1 MKKILLTLVFALALN
16 TMSAQTETVEKKP
29 IDFNQWSIELD
40 GGFNKPQRPMGAGAY
55 TEIVSPYVANLGV
68 RYMFNNKFGLKA
80 DFGYNSFQEETG
92 SVNFDTKLY
101 RVAVQGVVN
110 AGRVLNFEDWTNTI
124 GLLLH
129 AGVGVAQLE
138 DQNSAAKDKMGN
150 FIGGVTGQIR
160 LSDRF
165 ALTGDFTTIVT
176 AKQDLNFDGSSFNGT
191 NGLQGFLFTG
201 TAGLTYYLGK
211 NTKHA
216 DWVVINV
223 TDELEDKLAALEAK
237 LTQDTD
243 NDGVA
248 DFKDEEPNSAA
259 GAVVTTKGKTIVV
272 KDSQGVIVQQTESDL
287 KTFINGGY
295 VAVYYDFNK
304 STPTADSTGNIDF
317 ILTYLRKNP
326 SANVEIT
333 GYADEIGDASYNNT
347 LSNERANNV
356 KETLIKANV
365 DASRLTVVGAGEDT
379 SVSKD
384 SDAARSLVRKVT
396 FRIK

>member
-1 MKKILLTLVFALALN
+1 MKKLILTLVFAASFSSL
-16 TMSAQTETVEKKP
+16 SAQTETEKKENNT
-29 IDFNQWSIELD
+29 DFNQWSVELD

-55 TEIVSPYVANLGV
+55 TEIVSPYVVNLGA

-92 SVNFDTKLY
+92 SVDFDTKLY
-101 RVAVQGVVN
+101 RVAVQGVIN

-124 GLLLH
+124 GLLFH

-138 DQNSAAKDKMGN
+138 DQNSAGKDKIGN

-176 AKQDLNFDGSSFNGT
+176 AKQDLNFDGSNFNGT
-191 NGLQGFLFTG
+191 SGLQGFLFTG

-223 TDELEDKLAALEAK
+223 TDELENKLAALEAK

-248 DFKDEEPNSAA
+248 DFKDEEPNSAP
-259 GAVVTTKGKTIVV
+259 GAVVNTKGKTIVV
-272 KDSQGVIVQQTESDL
+272 KDAQGTVVKTESDL
-287 KTFINGGY
+287 KTLINGGY
-295 VAVYYDFNK
+295 VGVYYDFNK
-304 STPTADSTGNIDF
+304 STPTGDSTGNIDF
-317 ILTYLRKNP
+317 ILTYLRNNP

-333 GYADEIGDASYNNT
+333 GYADEIGSTSYNNT
-347 LSNERANNV
+347 LSNARANNV
-356 KETLIKANV
+356 KETLVKANI
-365 DASRLTVVGAGEDT
+365 DASRLTIVGAGEDT

-396 FRIK
+396 FKIK

>member
-1 MKKILLTLVFALALN
+1 MKKIISALVFSFAL
-16 TMSAQTETVEKKP
+16 TTVSAQENEVKTTERGYNK
-29 IDFNQWSIELD
+29 WSIELD

-55 TEIVSPYVANLGV
+55 TEIVSPFVANLGA

-92 SVNFDTKLY
+92 SVPFDTRLY
-101 RVAVQGVVN
+101 RVALQGVIN
-110 AGRVLNFEDWTNTI
+110 AGRVLNFEDWTNTL
-124 GLLLH
+124 GLLFH

-138 DQNSAAKDKMGN
+138 DQNFSRKDKMGN
-150 FIGGVTGQIR
+150 FIAGITGQIR
-160 LSDRF
+160 LSNRF

-176 AKQDLNFDGSSFNGT
+176 AKQDLNFDGSGFNGT
-191 NGLQGFLFTG
+191 NGLQGFLYTG

-211 NTKHA
+211 NTTHA
-216 DWVVINV
+216 DWTVVNV

-248 DFKDEEPNSAA
+248 DYKDEELNSAP
-259 GAVVTTKGKTIVV
+259 GAIVDTKGRTIIV
-272 KDSQGVIVQQTESDL
+272 KDAQGGTVTQTESDL

-304 STPTADSTGNIDF
+304 STPTEYSNGNIDF
-317 ILTYLRKNP
+317 ILNYLRKNP

-333 GYADEIGDASYNNT
+333 GFADEVGDASYNTN

-356 KETLIKANV
+356 KETLVNANI

-384 SDAARSLVRKVT
+384 SESARNLVRKVT